1 MVDKPSLY
9 EKLFLYVLQNEGK
22 VNIPKKLFLQ
32 KDLIALNDYLKIMTR
47 FHTQEELDWQ
57 KEKYWLTDEDLK

>member
-32 KDLIALNDYLKIMTR
+32 KDLRALNDYLKIMTR
-47 FHTQEELDWQ
+47 FHTQEELDW
-57 KEKYWLTDEDLK
+57 